1 MASWP
6 TLKELRSLLRLQPEA
21 AEDDVVNMARRAAV
35 DYGVRRLDHRY
46 PEDSTELPEAA
57 HQACLLHAARLY
69 RRRDSLDGTAGWG
82 ELGVVRISGRD
93 PDVAGLYDSC
103 GPVVFG

>member
-1 MASWP
+1 MATWP
-6 TLKELRSLLRLQPEA
+6 TLRELRALLRLEPNGPDEPVLEA
-21 AEDDVVNMARRAAV
+21 ALRAAV
-35 DYGVRRLDHRY
+35 DYGVRRLAHRY
-46 PEDSTELPEAA
+46 GTEAEDLPEAA

-82 ELGVVRISGRD
+82 ELGVVRIATRD
-93 PDVAGLYDSC
+93 YDVAGLYDAV